1 MNIKLSQILCKYE
14 EEIENVLQSKRDYFD
29 ISHQLFNASLTFF
42 TIKQKPHIEIQL
54 FDNFKRAYIY
64 STSVSSY
71 KEKDS
76 LIKSLKKTYTGYNI
90 VEYPFKSEQWHIF
103 AFLTRKGESMPSWV
117 YFLNDNN
124 GTAHIEYADFRTFLK
139 DISSPIGNANK
150 TFFSEQNIK
159 DIISNF
165 TRK

>member
-14 EEIENVLQSKRDYFD
+14 EEIENALQSKRDYFD

-54 FDNFKRAYIY
+54 FDNFKCVY
-64 STSVSSY
+64 STSVLSH

-76 LIKSLKKTYTGYNI
+76 LIKSFEKACTGYGI
-90 VEYPFKSEQWHIF
+90 FEYPLKYEQWHIF

-117 YFLNDNN
+117 YFLNDND
-124 GTAHIEYADFRTFLK
+124 GTAHIKCADFRDFLK